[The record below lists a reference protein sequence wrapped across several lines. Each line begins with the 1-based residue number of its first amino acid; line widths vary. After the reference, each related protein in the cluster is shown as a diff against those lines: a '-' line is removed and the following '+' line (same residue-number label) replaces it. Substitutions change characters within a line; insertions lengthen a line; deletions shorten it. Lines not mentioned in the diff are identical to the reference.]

1 MHRLEP
7 IRTEADHARA
17 MARIDELW
25 GSPKGTPQGDELKA
39 LFLLVEAYERE
50 CHPMADV
57 DPLVAI
63 EFAMDQ
69 AGLTSKDVESLLAQS
84 GVVDANIDDILSGKQ
99 PLGLDVAKVLHRHL
113 NIPMEDLIKK
123 KKRKK
128 KKRKQ
133 HSSNRKIAKSKPQRV
148 QLNVQTSRTS
158 EIAFNVRL
166 LDVLRTKHP
175 RWRDHTGVEQ
185 QGVLRETALRP
196 DIVIRPPG
204 GIPVVLETEF
214 LPARSVEA
222 DAQARLGQ
230 FLQYNGDRIE
240 QTIAVQIPRELSQV
254 PQADLELHIEAA
266 EFCYCTYSLQE
277 ADMGVRWPATG
288 WLDGSIDDLAS
299 CIENVSLSERLLAEG
314 THILEQSIGEAA
326 GKLRETAGTHALEN
340 MAQSLHQ
347 EDGEQTS
354 RMAMAIVA
362 NALVFHTAI
371 VEAHEIPTIDQLRIP
386 GRNDVSKSRLLEC
399 WQHILDNINY
409 YPIFRIASDL
419 LLPIPDGTANAVLN
433 RLAQAASDLAGLG
446 ATTLHDLSGRMFQRL
461 IADRK
466 FLATFYTL
474 PTSAALLGELA
485 AARLDAETDWSDP
498 DALTSLRVADLA
510 CGTGA
515 LLSAAYRALVVRYR
529 RTGGDD
535 QALHQQMME
544 RTLIAADIMPAAT
557 HLTAS
562 MLSSAHP
569 GTTFGRTRVHT
580 LPYGQQSQEKRHTM
594 ALGALDLIEDDAA
607 PSLFGTGATV
617 AHGTGAAVETEGSQ
631 DMILPRETADLV
643 IMNPPFTRPT
653 GQESSKVGIPVPSFA
668 GLGTSGDEQRQMSS
682 RLKGIC
688 AKLKKSGYL
697 AGHGNA
703 GLASNFIDL
712 AHAKTKPGGVLA
724 LVLPAACVSGSSWE
738 DARRLLERE
747 YEDLAVLTVASYGQT
762 DRAFSADTGMAEA
775 LVVATKSRAGR
786 KGCGEALFVNLY
798 HRPRSLAEA
807 FETARAVCRLSSQDR
822 QGRLSIGDRE
832 TIGTYIRASLSQGG
846 CSSLRE
852 TTLAATAI
860 GLADGKLEL
869 PQGYSTSLST
879 TQLGDLGR
887 EGLYHLDIS
896 GETSNG
902 APRGPFEIVPI
913 QGVPQYPVL
922 WGHDAERERG
932 LVVPPDSEGEVR
944 PNCDD
949 RAVTVWNATAS
960 RLHFNRDFQIN
971 SQSLT
976 ACLTPAKAIGGRAWP
991 NFIPEQDEWTLPLVL
1006 WANTTLGLLS
1016 FWWVGT
1022 RQQQGRA
1029 SLTITQLP
1037 RLTVLDPRTLSKEQ
1051 LAQAEDIFERFKEK
1065 EFLPANEAYR
1075 DDARQALDRA
1085 VLVDLLH
1092 LPEEAL
1098 EPLAILRDQWC
1109 AEPSVHGGKKTR
1121 IDA

>member
-1 MHRLEP
+1 M
-7 IRTEADHARA
+7 
-17 MARIDELW
+17 
-25 GSPKGTPQGDELKA
+25 
-39 LFLLVEAYERE
+39 
-50 CHPMADV
+50 
-57 DPLVAI
+57 
-63 EFAMDQ
+63 
-69 AGLTSKDVESLLAQS
+69 
-84 GVVDANIDDILSGKQ
+84 
-99 PLGLDVAKVLHRHL
+99 
-113 NIPMEDLIKK
+113 
-123 KKRKK
+123 
-128 KKRKQ
+128 
-133 HSSNRKIAKSKPQRV
+133 
-148 QLNVQTSRTS
+148 NVQTSRTS

-166 LDVLRTKHP
+166 LDVLQTKHP

-214 LPARSVEA
+214 MPARSVEA

-254 PQADLELHIEAA
+254 PQADLEQHIEAA
-266 EFCYCTYSLQE
+266 EFRYCTYSLQE
-277 ADMGVRWPATG
+277 AAVRWPATG
-288 WLDGSIDDLAS
+288 WLVGRVDDLAS

-314 THILEQSIGEAA
+314 TQILEQSIGEAA
-326 GKLRETAGTHALEN
+326 GKLRETAGANALEN

-371 VEAHEIPTIDQLRIP
+371 VEAHGIATIDQLRIP
-386 GRNDVSKSRLLEC
+386 GRNDVSKGRLLEC

-485 AARLDAETDWSDP
+485 VARLDAETDWSDP
-498 DALTSLRVADLA
+498 DALTGLQVADLA

-515 LLSAAYRALVVRYR
+515 LISAAYRALAVRYR

-544 RTLIAADIMPAAT
+544 RALIASDIMPAAT

-617 AHGTGAAVETEGSQ
+617 AHGTSADVETEGSQ

-653 GQESSKVGIPVPSFA
+653 NHEKAEVPVPSFA
-668 GLGTSGDEQRQMSS
+668 GLGKTEDEQRAMAK
-682 RLKGIC
+682 RLAEIRRR
-688 AKLKKSGYL
+688 L
-697 AGHGNA
+697 ANPVGHGNA

-712 AHAKTKPGGVLA
+712 AHVKTKPGGILA
-724 LVLPAACVSGSSWE
+724 LVLPAVCVSGESWKE
-738 DARRLLERE
+738 VRRLLEDE
-747 YEDLAVLTVASYGQT
+747 YENLVLVTIAAHGQT
-762 DRAFSADTGMAEA
+762 DLAFSADTGMAEA
-775 LVVATKSRAGR
+775 LVVATKCRSGQEGSG
-786 KGCGEALFVNLY
+786 KTLFVNLY

-807 FETARAVCRLSSQDR
+807 FEVARSVHRLSPQALR
-822 QGRLSIGDRE
+822 GRL
-832 TIGTYIRASLSQGG
+832 
-846 CSSLRE
+846 C
-852 TTLAATAI
+852 
-860 GLADGKLEL
+860 
-869 PQGYSTSLST
+869 
-879 TQLGDLGR
+879 
-887 EGLYHLDIS
+887 
-896 GETSNG
+896 
-902 APRGPFEIVPI
+902 
-913 QGVPQYPVL
+913 
-922 WGHDAERERG
+922 
-932 LVVPPDSEGEVR
+932 
-944 PNCDD
+944 
-949 RAVTVWNATAS
+949 
-960 RLHFNRDFQIN
+960 
-971 SQSLT
+971 
-976 ACLTPAKAIGGRAWP
+976 
-991 NFIPEQDEWTLPLVL
+991 
-1006 WANTTLGLLS
+1006 
-1016 FWWVGT
+1016 VG
-1022 RQQQGRA
+1022 
-1029 SLTITQLP
+1029 
-1037 RLTVLDPRTLSKEQ
+1037 
-1051 LAQAEDIFERFKEK
+1051 
-1065 EFLPANEAYR
+1065 
-1075 DDARQALDRA
+1075 DRA

-1092 LPEEAL
+1092 LPEVAL